1 MQVSDPCAQTTI
13 WVMMMKWTKLDWINM
28 QLIILFNLTDS
39 KPIRLMNGTNRCSGR
54 VEVYHDGQWGTVC
67 DDRWGMQE
75 AAVACREMNCG
86 VPLSVK
92 YKAFFGRGQ
101 DQVWL
106 DDVECT
112 GHEKSL
118 AECPHRGFGEHDC
131 DHHEDAGLVCSGN
144 TCCTLLFCQ
153 NQCF

>member
-1 MQVSDPCAQTTI
+1 
-13 WVMMMKWTKLDWINM
+13 
-28 QLIILFNLTDS
+28 
-39 KPIRLMNGTNRCSGR
+39 MNGTNRCSGR

-75 AAVACREMNCG
+75 ATVACQEMNCG
-86 VPLSVK
+86 NALTVK
-92 YKAFFGRGQ
+92 YKAFFGRGR

-118 AECPHRGFGEHDC
+118 ADCPHRGFGEHDC
-131 DHHEDAGLVCSGN
+131 DHNEDAGIVCSGN
-144 TCCTLLFCQ
+144 TSYTVCCSQVLST
-153 NQCF
+153 